1 MKRILTN
8 QMIGSF
14 IHGCKVIETKWAL
27 VAWCC
32 NLSCETLLFGRM
44 EHRLLVWFNP
54 DHFKGNLYYAWYLCI
69 HSTTQPL
76 HQGTGKAGK
85 MSPEDSLAVAG
96 CGVQVQVPIPER
108 AVRFSCL

>member
-27 VAWCC
+27 VAWCYC

-54 DHFKGNLYYAWYLCI
+54 DHFKGDRYYAWYLCI
-69 HSTTQPL
+69 HSTTQ
-76 HQGTGKAGK
+76 

-96 CGVQVQVPIPER
+96 RGVQVQVPIPER